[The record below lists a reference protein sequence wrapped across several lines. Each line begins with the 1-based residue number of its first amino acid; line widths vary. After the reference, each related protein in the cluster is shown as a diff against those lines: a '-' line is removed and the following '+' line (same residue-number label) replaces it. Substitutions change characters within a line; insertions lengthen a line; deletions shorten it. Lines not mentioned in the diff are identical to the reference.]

1 MVSLFG
7 NKQILSLENE
17 THISTVHTINLFC
30 KHLLNAVPGP

>member
-7 NKQILSLENE
+7 NKQIIILENE

-30 KHLLNAVPGP
+30 KHLLNAFSGP